1 MAAFDSTLEITTR
14 TRIDPDDG
22 RSIALAEGGQI
33 RGRNAYVQTV
43 YRINV
48 VIKGSV
54 AIKQALE
61 TFYADNTDTFNT
73 LTIDDSDYSAMFT
86 SKPAVTEKDGAIRW
100 IEFGLLAY
108 EV

>member
-1 MAAFDSTLEITTR
+1 MAAFDTSLQITTR
-14 TRIDPDDG
+14 TRIEPDDG
-22 RSIALAEGGQI
+22 RGIALAEGGQI

-54 AIKQALE
+54 AVKQSLE
-61 TFYADNTDTFNT
+61 AFYTANTNTFNT

-86 SKPAVTEKDGAIRW
+86 SKPAVTEADGDIRW

>member
-1 MAAFDSTLEITTR
+1 MAAFDTSLIITSR
-14 TRIDPDDG
+14 TTVTPDDG
-22 RSIALAEGGQI
+22 RSITLAEGGQI

-43 YRINV
+43 YKINV

-61 TFYADNTDTFNT
+61 TFYGTYTDTMNT

-86 SKPAVTEKDGAIRW
+86 SKPAVTEKDGDIRW

>member
-1 MAAFDSTLEITTR
+1 MAAFDTSLVITSR
-14 TRIDPDDG
+14 TSITPDDG

-33 RGRNAYVQTV
+33 RGRNAYVKTV

-48 VIKGSV
+48 VIKGTV
-54 AIKQALE
+54 AIKQTLE
-61 TFYADNTDTFNT
+61 TFYGSYTDDLNT
-73 LTIDDSDYSAMFT
+73 LTIDDSDYEAMFM
-86 SKPAVTEKDGAIRW
+86 SKPGVTEKDGDIRW